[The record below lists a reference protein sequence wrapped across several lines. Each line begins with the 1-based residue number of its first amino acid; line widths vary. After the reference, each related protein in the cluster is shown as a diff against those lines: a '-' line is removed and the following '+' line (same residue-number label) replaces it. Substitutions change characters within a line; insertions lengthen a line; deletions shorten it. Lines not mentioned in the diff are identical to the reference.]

1 MPFRKVVL
9 DGTDGILLFEK
20 VSFQW
25 SVAGPCN
32 QHVMPLLIA
41 LDKGEHTRKKLH
53 QTIWACVDLSCLAAT
68 LKHAYLKALVI
79 AGLHLQG
86 KRRIHL
92 QPTLDLNP
100 LAFLALWGNMKSG
113 ENAGP
118 CLSGRRLRGRFLIF
132 ECHRRF
138 HSPWLPPSLT

>member
-41 LDKGEHTRKKLH
+41 LDKGEHARKKLH

-86 KRRIHL
+86 KRRIHI
-92 QPTLDLNP
+92 QPTLDLSLLTSLVSWRNVKQRK
-100 LAFLALWGNMKSG
+100 G
-113 ENAGP
+113 AGS
-118 CLSGRRLRGRFLIF
+118 CFF
-132 ECHRRF
+132 ETMHQVMI
-138 HSPWLPPSLT
+138 LN